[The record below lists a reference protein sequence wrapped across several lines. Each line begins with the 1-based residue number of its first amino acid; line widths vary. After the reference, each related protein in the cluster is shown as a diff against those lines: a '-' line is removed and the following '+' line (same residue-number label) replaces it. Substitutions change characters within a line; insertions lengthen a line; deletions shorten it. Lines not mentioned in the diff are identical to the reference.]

1 MNGTDE
7 WNSRLCLDYQKLFV
21 PGLSEAVCAWVIRS
35 CLCLGYQ
42 KLLVPELSEAV
53 CA

>member
-1 MNGTDE
+1 MEFT
-7 WNSRLCLDYQKLFV
+7 FV
-21 PGLSEAVCAWVIRS
+21 PGLSEAVCAWIIRG